1 MKRSAWSPRA
11 VTVLRRGAA
20 VAAAALLAVLPA
32 SAVPATAVPAS
43 TAAGTAPARDEI
55 YRELGVADQPVDYVV
70 LVDTSGSMA
79 AKGRYSTV
87 RSTLRTF
94 LGGLSRA
101 DHVALI
107 TFDDRPEERYIGA
120 AGDAAKI
127 VSRLPKAPDPSGGTD
142 LGAAVDQALRELE
155 RTDAADV
162 ASVVLLTDG
171 RHDPPRGSRYPRS
184 SGAPWDKLRQR
195 AQALS
200 RRTELAGYALPLG
213 SGATGADLLGK
224 VVQDTVVLRPDSIQ
238 DLSAYLERAGD
249 STRAR
254 SAARLLAT
262 DTGKGVTASWTDTG
276 VRDLTDGSATASVT
290 FRSATRHVPLT
301 VSGVRVSADG
311 VRVGVTGVPGRLT
324 LKPGESRKYTVRLDG
339 GPRASGLPYR
349 RTEDAGAALR
359 VSGTVSSTWQRALTP
374 DVDLKIPDGVGVTG
388 DPMAV
393 RAEVG
398 SAYFLPSVF
407 VALAAALVLGWLWWR
422 SVNRP
427 PLQGVLTAVP
437 VFGVEI
443 PDRIALAGRRVGFRS
458 RGGGQGTVHGR
469 RRRTADGPRVDLLIR
484 YTPAGASGRPDLVT
498 CGPGGQVVLGGLSFT
513 HFPNEPASGPGA
525 GTAPGVDAGPGV
537 GFGPGPGPSPGFG
550 PGPGP
555 SPGFGPGP
563 GPSPGFGPGPGPGA
577 GFGPGP
583 GPSPGFGLG
592 AGPRPGT
599 GPGPGF
605 GAAPA
610 PGPAHP
616 GPNPNPNPHPGPNP
630 NPNPGPGPAAPGT
643 GWS

>member
-32 SAVPATAVPAS
+32 TAVPA
-43 TAAGTAPARDEI
+43 TAAGTAPTRDEI

-94 LGGLSRA
+94 LGGLSSA

-107 TFDDRPEERYIGA
+107 TFDDRPEERYIGS

-127 VSRLPKAPDPSGGTD
+127 VSRLPKAPNPSGGTD
-142 LGAAVDQALRELE
+142 IGAALNQALRELE
-155 RTDAADV
+155 RSDAADI

-171 RHDPPRGSRYPRS
+171 KHDPPRGSDYPKS
-184 SGAPWDKLRQR
+184 SGASWDKLRKR
-195 AQALS
+195 AEALGE
-200 RRTELAGYALPLG
+200 RTELAGYALPLG
-213 SGATGADLLGK
+213 SGATGANLLGK
-224 VVQDTVVLRPDSIQ
+224 VVEDTLVLRPDSIQ

-254 SAARLLAT
+254 SAAQLLAT
-262 DTGKGVTASWTDTG
+262 DRGKGVAMSWTDTG

-290 FRSATRHVPLT
+290 FRSATRYVPLT

-311 VRVGVTGVPGRLT
+311 VPLDVTGVPGRLT

-339 GPRASGLPYR
+339 GPRAGGLPYR
-349 RTEDAGAALR
+349 RTEDGEAALR
-359 VSGTVSSTWQRALTP
+359 VSGEVSASWQRALAP
-374 DVDLKIPDGVGVTG
+374 DVDLRTPDAVDVTG
-388 DPMAV
+388 GPLAV

-398 SAYFLPSVF
+398 SAYFLPAVF
-407 VALAAALVLGWLWWR
+407 SALAAALVLGWLWWR

-443 PDRIALAGRRVGFRS
+443 PDRIALSGRRVGFRP

-484 YTPAGASGRPDLVT
+484 YTPDGASGRPDQVT
-498 CGPGGQVVLGGLSFT
+498 CGPGSKAVLGGLSFT
-513 HFPNEPASGPGA
+513 HLPPEPATGPGA
-525 GTAPGVDAGPGV
+525 DAVVPGSG
-537 GFGPGPGPSPGFG
+537 
-550 PGPGP
+550 
-555 SPGFGPGP
+555 
-563 GPSPGFGPGPGPGA
+563 
-577 GFGPGP
+577 
-583 GPSPGFGLG
+583 
-592 AGPRPGT
+592 RP
-599 GPGPGF
+599 
-605 GAAPA
+605 
-610 PGPAHP
+610 
-616 GPNPNPNPHPGPNP
+616 
-630 NPNPGPGPAAPGT
+630 
-643 GWS
+643 

>member
-1 MKRSAWSPRA
+1 MKRSAWSPHA
-11 VTVLRRGAA
+11 ATLLRRGAA

-32 SAVPATAVPAS
+32 TAVPA
-43 TAAGTAPARDEI
+43 TAAGTAPTRDEI
-55 YRELGVADQPVDYVV
+55 YRELGVADQPIDYVV

-94 LGGLSRA
+94 LDGLSPA

-107 TFDDRPEERYIGA
+107 TFDDRPEERYIGS

-142 LGAAVDQALRELE
+142 IGAALDQALSELE
-155 RTDAADV
+155 RTDAADI
-162 ASVVLLTDG
+162 ASVVMLTDG
-171 RHDPPRGSRYPRS
+171 KHDPPRGSAYPKS
-184 SGAPWDKLRQR
+184 SGALWDKLRKR
-195 AQALS
+195 AQTIGK
-200 RRTELAGYALPLG
+200 RTELAGYALPLG

-224 VVQDTVVLRPDSIQ
+224 VVQNTLVLRPDGIQ

-254 SAARLLAT
+254 SAAHLLAT
-262 DTGKGVTASWTDTG
+262 DTRKGVTASWTDTG

-301 VSGVRVSADG
+301 VSGVRVSVDG
-311 VRVGVTGVPGRLT
+311 VRVDVTGVPGQLT
-324 LKPGESRKYTVRLDG
+324 LKPGESWKYTVRLDG

-359 VSGTVSSTWQRALTP
+359 VSGKVSSAWQRALTP
-374 DVDLKIPDGVGVTG
+374 DMDLKIPDRVGVTG
-388 DPMAV
+388 DPLMV

-398 SAYFLPSVF
+398 SAYFLPAVF
-407 VALAAALVLGWLWWR
+407 SALAAALVLGWLWWR

-427 PLQGVLTAVP
+427 SLQGVLTAVP

-443 PDRIALAGRRVGFRS
+443 PDRIALSGRRVGFRP

-484 YTPAGASGRPDLVT
+484 YTPDGASGRPDLVT

-513 HFPNEPASGPGA
+513 HLPNESAAGVDPGSGAVAGGPGS
-525 GTAPGVDAGPGV
+525 GR
-537 GFGPGPGPSPGFG
+537 S
-550 PGPGP
+550 
-555 SPGFGPGP
+555 
-563 GPSPGFGPGPGPGA
+563 
-577 GFGPGP
+577 
-583 GPSPGFGLG
+583 
-592 AGPRPGT
+592 
-599 GPGPGF
+599 
-605 GAAPA
+605 
-610 PGPAHP
+610 
-616 GPNPNPNPHPGPNP
+616 
-630 NPNPGPGPAAPGT
+630 
-643 GWS
+643 